1 MAGTITLALR
11 TAQSGLLANQQ
22 ALDAVAN
29 NVSNVNT
36 PNYSRKIVN
45 MEQRVLAGSGA
56 GVQVSDV
63 TRSVDEGLIKSVRL
77 ELSSFH
83 ALNVQ
88 RDYYDR
94 IQDLFGEP
102 GENSSIAHVISE
114 FENAIEMLA
123 VSPDKTLEQS
133 EFTRQGQQLTLSFQN
148 MSDTIQ
154 DLRLQA
160 DKEIADVVT
169 EINSLISD
177 IGDYNDTIVRNKSI
191 QADVTDLMD
200 QRDAAVDRLSEL
212 VDVRYF
218 YRDDGDIVVFTSGGR
233 TLVDNI
239 PATLTHYAA
248 SSISATTT
256 HAEGDLGGIYV
267 NNQVEG
273 NDITNEILGG
283 QLYGLI
289 QQRDSVLTDLQAQID
304 ELAVMVRDTVNQVHN
319 RGVAFPGSQSA
330 TGSRRFVDT
339 ANAVNTKSQTIK
351 LDPTNSADD
360 VAVLLFD
367 NSGNQQAATTLNA
380 IMTGAGLSS
389 RGAGDDWTI
398 ADLASNLES
407 WYQSNGAAGA
417 VVEVNSDGK
426 FSIELNSSS
435 VSFAF
440 RDETATANGSTHEDA
455 EIAFDADGDGT
466 TDETVSGFSNFLGLN
481 DFFVDNLGRNVHQS
495 SVLSS
500 GFTSS
505 ATTLRFVDGTT
516 NLPLDPG
523 GGNDVTLSIPSGSS
537 LHDIATLISN
547 NVTNITADVVPDGDG
562 FRLRISHDDGI
573 DFEITESG
581 GTLLNTIDMDL
592 ANTRVA
598 ESLTVRSD
606 ILSSPSKVTRGT
618 VQWDAD
624 LGTSGEYF
632 TSSGDDSG
640 IQALAVQFASSN
652 SFKAS
657 GGLAALSVN
666 FSEYGTSIVSRSAS
680 LADTNTD
687 RSIQQETLTNSLQL
701 KSDNFRGVNLDE
713 EMASLIVFEQA
724 YSASARLIS
733 VIQDMFDALEAS
745 IG

>member
-36 PNYSRKIVN
+36 ANYSRKIVN

-63 TRSVDEGLIKSVRL
+63 TRSVDQGLLKSVRL
-77 ELSSFH
+77 ELGSFH
-83 ALNVQ
+83 ALDVQ
-88 RDYYDR
+88 KDYYDR

-102 GENSSIAHVISE
+102 GENSSIAHVISD

-133 EFTRQGQQLTLSFQN
+133 EFVRQGQELTLAFQQ

-160 DKEIADVVT
+160 DKEISDVVT

-177 IGDYNDTIVRNKSI
+177 IGDYNDTIVRNQSI

-200 QRDAAVDRLSEL
+200 QRDSAVDRLSEL
-212 VDVRYF
+212 VDIRYF

-239 PATLTHYAA
+239 PATLTHNAA
-248 SSISATTT
+248 STISSTTT

-273 NDITNEILGG
+273 NDITNEVLGG

-289 QQRDSVLTDLQAQID
+289 HQRDSVLTDLQAQID

-330 TGSRRFVDT
+330 TGTRRFLDT
-339 ANAVNTKSQTIK
+339 NNATNTKSQTIK
-351 LDPTNSADD
+351 LDPTNSSDD

-367 NSGNQQAATTLNA
+367 SSGNQQAATTLNA

-389 RGAGDDWTI
+389 RGSGDDWTI
-398 ADLASNLES
+398 ADLATNLES

-417 VVEVNSDGK
+417 VVEVNSEGK

-435 VSFAF
+435 VYFAF
-440 RDETATANGSTHEDA
+440 RDQTATANGSTHEDA

-481 DFFVDNLGRNVHQS
+481 DFFVDNLNRNVHQS
-495 SVLSS
+495 GVISS
-500 GFTSS
+500 GFTSGS
-505 ATTLRFVDGTT
+505 TTLRFVDGTS

-523 GGNDVTLSIPSGSS
+523 GANDVTLSIPSGSS
-537 LHDIATLISN
+537 LHDIATLITN
-547 NVTNITADVVPDGDG
+547 NITNVTADVVPDGDG
-562 FRLRISHDDGI
+562 YRLRISHEEGI

-581 GTLLNTIDMDL
+581 GTLLDTLDMDL

-598 ESLTVRSD
+598 ESLNVRDD
-606 ILSSPSKVTRGT
+606 ILSSPSKVSRGT
-618 VQWDAD
+618 VQWDAN
-624 LGTSGEYF
+624 LGASGEYF
-632 TSSGDDSG
+632 TSSGDDTG
-640 IQALAVQFASSN
+640 IKALAVQFASSN

-657 GGLAALSVN
+657 GGLAALNVN
-666 FSEYGTSIVSRSAS
+666 FSEYGTSIVARSAS

-687 RSIQQETLTNSLQL
+687 RSTQQETLTNSLQL
-701 KSDNFRGVNLDE
+701 KSDNFRAVNLDE
-713 EMASLIVFEQA
+713 EMASLIVFQQA
-724 YSASARLIS
+724 YSAAARVIN

-745 IG
+745 LG